1 MIYGVCAT
9 QGDQPHCGF
18 PEAKYLDCVERLV
31 RHGLRVVVVEQTETP
46 EMLKQRNDSRA
57 AGTKK
62 VGQEKLQ
69 YSRVLRC
76 LLGTTSRALS
86 RLSQYQLLVPEQRVR
101 GVVGQYQSPQVFL
114 HWLRCLHSRADNG
127 AVRVRRA
134 ML

>member
-1 MIYGVCAT
+1 MHGLKKAPPPSVPKPASSEAILSQECRLKCPVIAVRIAYMPMHECCSPLACRWMSTFPAQVLMHGGCSP

-62 VGQEKLQ
+62 V
-69 YSRVLRC
+69 SR
-76 LLGTTSRALS
+76 
-86 RLSQYQLLVPEQRVR
+86 
-101 GVVGQYQSPQVFL
+101 
-114 HWLRCLHSRADNG
+114 D
-127 AVRVRRA
+127 
-134 ML
+134 